1 MLVWVLSSFF
11 FEWELGGGG
20 GGGFFFWT
28 KTCLKEGIKFS
39 YPKKQ
44 NF

>member
-20 GGGFFFWT
+20 GGGAFFFPQNPV
-28 KTCLKEGIKFS
+28 LKGVFIF
-39 YPKKQ
+39 
-44 NF
+44 FIFFCF